1 MREPDH
7 HEPSPR
13 AAHAAKQT
21 LTTRHEVVGSE
32 DLHVRNYDHR
42 WGYDLAV
49 EVVEPDGTTV
59 FEERYYLQPGQ
70 VESELGVLEE
80 GEYELRAT
88 LDNLQ
93 EASRTC
99 RVDAAPEHT
108 AVIEVGNGA
117 LSLTEGLL
125 G

>member
-1 MREPDH
+1 MRETDSIR
-7 HEPSPR
+7 SPR
-13 AAHAAKQT
+13 RTAPAAQQSLA
-21 LTTRHEVVGSE
+21 TRREVVGSE

-42 WGYDLAV
+42 WGYDLTV
-49 EVVEPDGTTV
+49 EVREPDGTMV
-59 FEERYYLQPGQ
+59 FEKRYYLQPGQ
-70 VESELGVLEE
+70 VESELGVLAE
-80 GEYELRAT
+80 GEYEFRAT

-93 EASRTC
+93 EEQLRC
-99 RVDAAPEHT
+99 RVDPAPEHT